1 MMFSKIFY
9 KQMKIINRVIL
20 IFLVVA
26 TTACAKI
33 GPDIIQAS
41 GNDYNIAIQR
51 TIDEQLL
58 LNLIRLK
65 YHDTPFF
72 LEVNSVSS
80 QFKLNSE
87 ASLSATLKEQ
97 QTPETV
103 GLSGKLNFTEQPT
116 VTYLPLHGNDFI
128 QRLLK
133 PISIDTIILLANS
146 GWSIER
152 ILRLAV
158 DDINGIPNAPNA
170 GGPTPATVPDFKE
183 FQSIANIFRD
193 LQIENSID
201 FVYDREK
208 NTSIIFHNN
217 NKSVEKLREK
227 LNLGSH
233 NKFKFL
239 NRKGI
244 VNNKSDSIILST
256 RSFLGVMYYLS
267 HSVDVPDKDK
277 ISGKVTVTYD
287 EYGNEFDWAE
297 LTKDLFK
304 IKSGTDNNNIAIS
317 TNYRDAWFYI
327 DDSDLNS
334 KTTFSLLMQ
343 LFSLQSDKSDGI
355 APLLTLPIGQ

>member
-1 MMFSKIFY
+1 
-9 KQMKIINRVIL
+9 MKIINRIIL
-20 IFLVVA
+20 ILLVVA

-152 ILRLAV
+152 ILRLTV

-201 FVYDREK
+201 FFYDSEK
-208 NTSIIFHNN
+208 NTSIIFYDDNQ
-217 NKSVEKLREK
+217 SVKELRKK

-233 NKFKFL
+233 KKLKFI
-239 NRKGI
+239 NGKGAL
-244 VNNKSDSIILST
+244 NNKSDSIVLST

-267 HSVDVPDKDK
+267 HSVDVPDQDK
-277 ISGKVTVTYD
+277 NSGVVTITYD
-287 EYGNEFDWAE
+287 ESGNEFDWSE
-297 LTKDLFK
+297 LTNDLFEV
-304 IKSGTDNNNIAIS
+304 KSGGNNNNIAIS
-317 TNYRDAWFYI
+317 TNYRNTWFYI

-343 LFSLQSDKSDGI
+343 LFSLQSGKSEGI